1 MIQRQQCDS
10 GGGRGHH
17 PGAVADGGGCRWCTR
32 QVDCHSQGISLL
44 LSLAALCRSLCCQLE
59 PPSVKQSVTFCS
71 IVAGTNW
78 PTSLRCEL
86 FPLRWSTWLNYICS
100 TCPSRFG
107 RRLLPIVRQT
117 LLDSC
122 PAFLAVGRG
131 GSAGAMSW
139 GRTSAKLVDR
149 EEPVH
154 TSSPLGWVFKEGYG
168 CDLKSLL
175 TVSFVYRF
183 SLLLHLGSYCIEP
196 PQVKLEASMI
206 LFIDSPSS
214 AWLYK
219 RYHLFQRSPNSL
231 FFASL
236 AWRLRHEF
244 LIKNG
249 LYSRHKTENRSLTI
263 YGMENYEIICWWELT
278 RRNCHSSTSEWV

>member
-59 PPSVKQSVTFCS
+59 PPWVKQSVTFCS
-71 IVAGTNW
+71 IVAGTNY

-86 FPLRWSTWLNYICS
+86 FPLRWSTWLDYICS

-139 GRTSAKLVDR
+139 GRTSAMLVDL

-263 YGMENYEIICWWELT
+263 NMRYEIMRLFVGGNWHEEIATAPPTIL
-278 RRNCHSSTSEWV
+278 